1 MRTTGMIY
9 VSRLT
14 GRDVKN
20 MAGEELGKVDELVID
35 AEASRIAYAVISFGG
50 GFLKSGKYF
59 AVPWDA
65 LELAKDESTVLLNA
79 DKTVVENAPA
89 FDKNSWPRMADR
101 HWGSGVHAFF
111 GTKPYW
117 ETTGERRPAD
127 DERQQA
133 EREQDREQVGSYPG
147 GRQ

>member
-9 VSRLT
+9 VSRLM

-79 DKTVVENAPA
+79 DKSVVENAPA
-89 FDKNSWPRMADR
+89 FDKNNWPRMADR

-117 ETTGERRPAD
+117 ETSGDRPQTQREDSEPEREREEVASFARRP
-127 DERQQA
+127 Q
-133 EREQDREQVGSYPG
+133 
-147 GRQ
+147 